1 MHCVLEVKRR
11 IRGFLE
17 EEEEEE
23 TAHNAHIVAVTS
35 GKEHKKLP

>member
-23 TAHNAHIVAVTS
+23 TAHNAHIVAVKS
-35 GKEHKKLP
+35 GEHKKLF